1 MKYRRLGRT
10 GMKVSV
16 VGLGT
21 WQFGG
26 EWGKTFEQSEVDA
39 MFRKAEELGINLADT
54 AECYGDGTSE
64 RFIGAALKG
73 RRDRWVLATKFGHK
87 FNGNFERSSRWSAKE
102 AIEQLEASL
111 KNLQTDRIDLTQF
124 HSGDDGVFD
133 NDELWTALGKT
144 VRDGK
149 VRFLGTSIGS
159 NDNLHQ
165 TRASLARG
173 VSTIQVVYNRLDRKP
188 EERVLPSCIEQELGV
203 LARVPLASGFLSGKF
218 KPGDETTFS
227 KDEVRGHWWT
237 PRDIAKTIAEVERIK
252 HEEVPKGAEMAGW
265 ALAWVLKH
273 PAVSC
278 VIPGVK
284 SVAQVESNARAAEF
298 DFVAADHPH
307 AVG

>member
-26 EWGKTFEQSEVDA
+26 EWGKTFEQGEVDA
-39 MFRKAEELGINLADT
+39 MFRRAEELGITLADT

-64 RFIGAALKG
+64 RFIGIALKG
-73 RRDRWVLATKFGHK
+73 RRDRWVLATKFGHR
-87 FNGNFERSSRWSAKE
+87 FHANFERSGHWSAKE
-102 AIEQLEASL
+102 VMEQLETSL
-111 KNLQTDRIDLTQF
+111 KNLQTDRIDLLQF
-124 HSGDDGVFD
+124 HSGADPEFD
-133 NDELWTALGKT
+133 NDELWTALGKA
-144 VRDGK
+144 VKSGK
-149 VRFLGTSIGS
+149 VLHLGTSIGS

-165 TRASLARG
+165 TESSTKVG
-173 VSTIQVVYNRLDRKP
+173 VGAIQVVYNRLDRKP
-188 EERVLPSCIEQELGV
+188 EERVFPACIKQDLGV

-218 KPGDETTFS
+218 KPGDEKNFS
-227 KDEVRGHWWT
+227 KDEVRGHWWK
-237 PRDIAKTIAEVERIK
+237 PEDIAKTIAEVERIK
-252 HEEVPKGAEMAGW
+252 HEEVPKGAAMAGW

-284 SVAQVESNARAAEF
+284 SVAQVESNALAADF
-298 DFVAADHPH
+298 DFVEAAHPH
-307 AVG
+307 AVA